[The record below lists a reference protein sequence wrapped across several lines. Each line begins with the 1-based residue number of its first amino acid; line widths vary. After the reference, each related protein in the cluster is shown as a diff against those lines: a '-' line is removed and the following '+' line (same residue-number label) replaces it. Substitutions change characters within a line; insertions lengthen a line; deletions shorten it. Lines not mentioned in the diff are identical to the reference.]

1 MTMCARPKK
10 LAVTVTMI
18 AILLSFTLANMKFAH
33 SSDAGGKIDLF
44 TQKEPYS
51 GKGPNMPSDAFG
63 LQDIVILYALV
74 TYNEAPIQN
83 LPVAFNV
90 KTPSN
95 TSFSV
100 TARTNST
107 GIATVDFAIPQKC
120 VNASEAFGKWFALAK
135 ALIESK
141 AFEDTLTFKVDWIVK
156 LISVRAIDQNL
167 TYRANFGIG
176 GDVGLEISLTSVA
189 MIVKS
194 ATIAIVIQDELNV
207 HVNFSEIRDF
217 KVTPNEKLVF
227 LYSKLSIPKYA
238 FVGKANAIVSAFTAP
253 VNESGVPYCPAVS
266 TGFFIV
272 PYEPLKITFHDVA
285 VVDAGPSAETVEG
298 GQPVDIVTVVQNEGT
313 ETESFNVSAYYNNVT
328 IGTLRVTALAPYSH
342 LTLNFTF
349 DTSTVDPGNY
359 TITVSIPYLVNE
371 VDFRTIQLYNY
382 TDNVFVDGIIK
393 IKPKL
398 PIVIHDIAVVD
409 VKVSKEI
416 LYIGEVLQINV
427 SVINKGTETETFD
440 VRTYYDSSLIETLQV
455 SALAPNNRVTLTF
468 VWNTS
473 VVHEGFYLISASAPL
488 TNDINPADNTFVNGL
503 VQVTARPPYPQI
515 HDVAVLNVS
524 PSKILAYIWEI
535 VYIYVVVKNE
545 GNYVESFDVIAF
557 YDSNVVGRLF
567 VNGLQ
572 PGSEIL
578 LVFYWNTRNV
588 AEGNFTLSAEA
599 SAVPGELNIEDNR
612 FVDGVVW
619 VKSWVFPPV
628 WEIPKWLLALLF
640 ISAILIGACLAAVIV
655 FVLLRRRKRKRKD
668 QRGRQPSSFEVEPCK
683 EVGFKRSK
691 ACSACGKEFPGVYT
705 FCPYCFT
712 FHGKDYE

>member
-1 MTMCARPKK
+1 MCARPKK
-10 LAVTVTMI
+10 LAVTLTMI

-51 GKGPNMPSDAFG
+51 GKGLNMPSDAFG

-83 LPVAFNV
+83 LLVGFNV

-120 VNASEAFGKWFALAK
+120 VNVSEAFGKWFALAK
-135 ALIESK
+135 ALIEGK

-156 LISVRAIDQNL
+156 LISVRTIDQNL

-207 HVNFSEIRDF
+207 PVNSSEIRDI

-227 LYSKLSIPKYA
+227 LYSKLLIPKYA
-238 FVGKANAIVSAFTAP
+238 FVGKAKAIVSAFTAP
-253 VNESGVPYCPAVS
+253 LNESWVPYCPPVS
-266 TGFFIV
+266 TEFFIV

-298 GQPVDIVTVVQNEGT
+298 GQPIDIVTVAQNEGT

-349 DTSTVDPGNY
+349 DTSTLNPGNY
-359 TITVSIPYLVNE
+359 TITVSIPPLVNE
-371 VDFRTIQLYNY
+371 ADI
-382 TDNVFVDGIIK
+382 TDNVFVDGIIE
-393 IKPKL
+393 IKPKC
-398 PIVIHDIAVVD
+398 PTIIHDIAIVD
-409 VKVSKEI
+409 VRISKDT
-416 LYIGEVLQINV
+416 LYIGELLHINI
-427 SVINKGTETETFD
+427 SVVNEGTETETFN
-440 VRTYYDSSLIETLQV
+440 VTTYYDSSLIETLQV
-455 SALAPNNRVTLTF
+455 STLAPNVRATLIF

-473 VVHEGFYLISASAPL
+473 SVKEGFYQISASAGPVPGEI
-488 TNDINPADNTFVNGL
+488 DVSDNWRPDGI
-503 VQVTARPPYPQI
+503 VQVKARPPLPPI

-524 PSKILAYIWEI
+524 PSKTLVYMGEI
-535 VYIYVVVKNE
+535 VNIYVVTKNE
-545 GNYVESFDVIAF
+545 GSYVESFDVTAF
-557 YDSNVVGRLF
+557 YNSSVIGRLL
-567 VNGLQ
+567 VKGLQ
-572 PGSEIL
+572 PGSEML
-578 LVFYWNTRNV
+578 LVFYWNTRNA
-588 AEGNFTLSAEA
+588 AEGNYTLSAEA
-599 SAVPGELNIEDNR
+599 SVVPGEVAPYTDNNKL
-612 FVDGVVW
+612 VDGVVW
-619 VKSWVFPPV
+619 VKSWAFPPV
-628 WEIPKWLLALLF
+628 WEIPRWLLALLF
-640 ISAILIGACLAAVIV
+640 ISAILIGACLAAAIV

-668 QRGRQPSSFEVEPCK
+668 QWGRQPSSFEVEPCK

-691 ACSACGKEFPGVYT
+691 TCSACGKEFPGVYT